1 MRNDGQ
7 IDYVEFPAPSLD
19 AIRTFYT
26 SAFDWTFDTPKGAV
40 TSAQGEAAEAEF
52 SADPLTA
59 PTKPLVMIY
68 SRNLDQAL
76 RRVQL
81 AGGVIVRPISP
92 FHAGR
97 RFLFRDPAGN
107 ELGVWS
113 DAPWSPEGTPMPGW
127 RQTFTKLWLWRNETR
142 AEAGGRA
149 VFGASRLA
157 A

>member
-1 MRNDGQ
+1 MRSDGQ
-7 IDYVEFPAPSLD
+7 IDYVEFPAPSLE
-19 AIRTFYT
+19 AIRTFYS
-26 SAFDWTFDTPKGAV
+26 SAFDWTFDAPKGAV

-68 SRNLDQAL
+68 VKNLDHAL
-76 RRVQL
+76 RRVRL
-81 AGGVIVRPISP
+81 AGGVIVRPIAP

-113 DAPWSPEGTPMPGW
+113 DAPWSPDGTPMPGW
-127 RQTFTKLWLWRNETR
+127 RQALSKLWLWRNE
-142 AEAGGRA
+142 ALIVQGGRTSL
-149 VFGASRLA
+149 GSPRLVA
-157 A
+157 